1 MGETREELNV
11 FGSHLAESRR
21 AYGLTQE
28 ELANRLGVTPQAVSK
43 WERGTS
49 SPDLKMLSDICKLLG
64 TSADYL
70 LGTVS
75 GSMTENGDE
84 KVQDEILK
92 SLRNCLDPLELIIGE
107 EIVPLFVNNE
117 FVQHIAK
124 LRRELAAE
132 GILMPIVRIKDFP
145 GLKSGEYMILAY
157 GNVIYQEILEE
168 INEEKLSYIIGKLGE
183 TVRKRYDEILNADI
197 MKNLTDNL
205 KIKYPALIENVV
217 PEKISY
223 GLLLDVTRE
232 FIKRGN
238 SPFYLPK
245 IIERLEHELRVM
257 GASCAGQLAERVCS
271 NLERE
276 DNFWV
281 VMEAR
286 TK

>member
-1 MGETREELNV
+1 MRETREEWNV
-11 FGSHLAESRR
+11 FGSRLAESRR
-21 AYGLTQE
+21 ALGMTQE
-28 ELANRLGVTPQAVSK
+28 ETANRLGVTPQAVSK

-49 SPDLKMLSDICKLLG
+49 SPDLEMLYRICSLLG

-70 LGTVS
+70 LGTGS

-92 SLRNCLDPLELIIGE
+92 NLRNCLDPLELIIGE
-107 EIVPLFVNNE
+107 EIVPLFMNND

-124 LRRELAAE
+124 LRWELASE
-132 GILMPIVRIKDFP
+132 GILMPIVRIKDYSDIKPEEF
-145 GLKSGEYMILAY
+145 MILAY
-157 GNVIYQEILEE
+157 QNVIYQEVLNEV
-168 INEEKLSYIIGKLGE
+168 NEEKLVYIIGKLGE
-183 TVRKRYDEILNADI
+183 CLRTRYDEILNAD
-197 MKNLTDNL
+197 MLKMMVDNL

-223 GLLLDVTRE
+223 GLLLDVTKE

-238 SPFYLPK
+238 STLYLPK
-245 IIERLEHELRVM
+245 IIEGLEREVRES
-257 GASCAGQLAERVCS
+257 GICSAADLAERICS
-271 NLERE
+271 SLERK

-281 VMEAR
+281 VIGTR